1 MRDLSVG
8 FTELR
13 GEVEECGNT
22 FALFVDISTSGLNL
36 SERGRLAL
44 TEYGRNSQARYDNIE
59 AQLRTYEPNIPP
71 S

>member
-13 GEVEECGNT
+13 SEVEECGNT
-22 FALFVDISTSGLNL
+22 LALFVDIFTSEL
-36 SERGRLAL
+36 SLSDRGRLAL
-44 TEYGRNSQARYDNIE
+44 SEYGRNSQARYEGIE
-59 AQLRTYEPNIPP
+59 AVLKTYEPYIPP